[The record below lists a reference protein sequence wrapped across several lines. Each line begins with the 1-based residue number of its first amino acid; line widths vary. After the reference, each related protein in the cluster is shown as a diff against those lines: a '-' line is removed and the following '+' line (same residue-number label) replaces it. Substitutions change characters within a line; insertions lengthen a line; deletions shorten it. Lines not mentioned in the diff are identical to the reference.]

1 MGFSNVHASM
11 DDPHV
16 CVVQRPVQQE
26 AGYRVVGYPNLE
38 HSKGDAYVLPEGCHH
53 LLAVL

>member
-26 AGYRVVGYPNLE
+26 AGHRVVGYPNLE
-38 HSKGDAYVLPEGCHH
+38 HSKGDAHVLPEGCHH